1 MIVFLMV
8 FGGGMARLRSVEI
21 FFTVFFLSYPN
32 EREVKFGFGYANRE
46 IMSVMD

>member
-1 MIVFLMV
+1 MIVVLMV

-21 FFTVFFLSYPN
+21 FFTVFLSYPN